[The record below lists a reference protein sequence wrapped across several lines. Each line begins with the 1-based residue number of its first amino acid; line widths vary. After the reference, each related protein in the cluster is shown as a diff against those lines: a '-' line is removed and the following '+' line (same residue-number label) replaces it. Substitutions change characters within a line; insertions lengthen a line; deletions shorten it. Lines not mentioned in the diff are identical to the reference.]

1 MQGENRKAA
10 PSTKESTYKESAGKA
25 PAGAFKRIAAILA
38 IVLLAGMY
46 LVTFIL
52 AVAGNEKSAQLLRFC
67 FGMTIFV
74 PIFLWVLIWCVGRL
88 FHKKNMA
95 SLDILDS
102 NPEERR
108 RMEEALA
115 REMEMQ
121 EKREMEMQEKRH

>member
-74 PIFLWVLIWCVGRL
+74 PLFIWVVTWCVGIL
-88 FHKKNMA
+88 FHKKTFA
-95 SLDILDS
+95 SLNLLDS
-102 NPEERR
+102 DPEERQK
-108 RMEEALA
+108 MEEAVA
-115 REMEMQ
+115 RSMEEEGQ
-121 EKREMEMQEKRH
+121 